1 MRPTPSLLAFAI
13 TFAISAALTPALRAV
28 AHRYHLYAEP
38 TRDRWHRKPVALL
51 GGFAIAGA
59 FLTGLILTGE
69 LRPLLPLLLCT
80 GAMFAVGTA
89 DDIWDV
95 RPTTKLVAQVIVAA
109 ALIYLAPHVSLTGS
123 IVLDWVLALLWI
135 VGITNAFN
143 LLDNIDGLAA
153 GIAVIAGLCYLAIMS
168 FRGSDPM
175 LLAIAA
181 FTGAV
186 LGFLIYNFE
195 PASIFMGDGG
205 SLFLGSF
212 LGTASFLLAP
222 TLAPQVASMALVP
235 LLILLI
241 PIFDTTFVTLTRRLA
256 GRSAIVGGRDHT
268 SHRLVALGIT
278 DRQAVLALYA
288 LAAIGGLV
296 AISLGHVNLDY
307 AAVIIS
313 LYLIVVAALGVV
325 LGHVNA
331 AEEGVASRAADGR
344 APLVADLTYQ
354 YRIYEVLLDMA
365 LIAVAYYAS
374 FRIRFDQQRFTHF
387 LPPFVNSFPIVVAC
401 QLTGLWLVGKYR
413 QVWPGFDSEEV
424 LTIVKGVALGVA
436 GAVSFVVYLYRFE
449 SFSRG
454 MFVID
459 GVLLSA
465 LIVGSRVAITRIDEY
480 LRTQRTLGGRAAL
493 IYGAGRGG
501 ALLVRE
507 LLQNR
512 SLGLTPVGFVDDDRS
527 KRRIKLS
534 GIPVLGQVTDL
545 AAIIR
550 DHSVS
555 EVLIS
560 IRGLA
565 PEQLALVVDICRQ
578 HGVQARLM
586 RLSLERVADLGTI
599 GFPEHEGKG

>member
-1 MRPTPSLLAFAI
+1 M
-13 TFAISAALTPALRAV
+13 ALF
-28 AHRYHLYAEP
+28 
-38 TRDRWHRKPVALL
+38 
-51 GGFAIAGA
+51 GGFAIAVA
-59 FLTGLILTGE
+59 FLAGLSLNPE

-80 GAMFAVGTA
+80 GAMFAIGTV

-95 RPTTKLVAQVIVAA
+95 KPATKLAGQMIVAA
-109 ALIYLAPHVSLTGS
+109 GLIYAAPRVALTGS
-123 IVLDWVLALLWI
+123 VIGDFVLAFVWI

-168 FRGSDPM
+168 PGGSEPM
-175 LLAIAA
+175 RTAIAA
-181 FTGAV
+181 FAGAV

-195 PASIFMGDGG
+195 PASIFMGNGG

-212 LGTASFLLAP
+212 LASSSFLLAP
-222 TLAPQVASMALVP
+222 SLAPRFASMALVP

-256 GRSAIVGGRDHT
+256 GRSAMAGGRDHT
-268 SHRLVALGIT
+268 SHRLVALGIS

-296 AISLGHVNLDY
+296 AIGLRHVNLDY

-325 LGHVNA
+325 LGHVKA
-331 AEEGVASRAADGR
+331 AEEGVAAGAEDGR
-344 APLVADLTYQ
+344 APLVADLAYQ
-354 YRIYEVLLDMA
+354 YRIYEVLLDAA

-374 FRIRFDQQRFTHF
+374 FRIRFDQQRFTQF
-387 LPPFVNSFPIVVAC
+387 LPPFVGSFPIVVGC
-401 QLTGLWLVGKYR
+401 QLAGLWLVGKYR

-436 GAVSFVVYLYRFE
+436 GSISVVVYLYRFE

-454 MFVID
+454 MFIID
-459 GVLLSA
+459 GVVLSA
-465 LIVGSRVAITRIDEY
+465 LLVGSRVAITRIDEY
-480 LRTQRTLGGRAAL
+480 LRNQRTQGGRATL

-512 SLGLTPVGFVDDDRS
+512 SLGLTPVGFIDDDPS
-527 KRRIKLS
+527 KRRIRLS
-534 GIPVLGQVTDL
+534 GVPVLGQVTDL
-545 AAIIR
+545 AAVIR
-550 DHSVS
+550 DHGVA

-565 PEQLALVVDICRQ
+565 PEPLALVVNICRQ
-578 HGVQARLM
+578 HGIEARRM
-586 RLSLERVADLGTI
+586 RLSLETVDDLERHGSL
-599 GFPEHEGKG
+599 GDEGKA